1 MPSRHSVRG
10 LDPQDRQLLSLLRE
24 DARLPTAALARELG
38 VARTTVVQRLKRL
51 ERDGIVGGYTVR
63 MSSRMQAN
71 TLRVHV
77 LLSVDAKK
85 GDAVIGGLRGIP
97 QVRAAYAI
105 SGAFDALAFVECET
119 TDEIDKVLDQIGA
132 LPGVQRTQSSLVLS
146 VKFDRQ

>member
-1 MPSRHSVRG
+1 MTARRSVKG
-10 LDPQDRQLLSLLRE
+10 LDTHDRKLLSLLRE

-51 ERDGIVGGYTVR
+51 ERDGVVGGYTVR
-63 MSSRMQAN
+63 MSSRMQASM
-71 TLRVHV
+71 LRVQV
-77 LLSVDAKK
+77 LLSIDAKK
-85 GDAVIGGLRGIP
+85 GEAVIGGLRGIP

-105 SGAFDALAFVECET
+105 SGVFDVLAFVECES
-119 TDEIDKVLDQIGA
+119 TDEIDRVLDAIGT

>member
-1 MPSRHSVRG
+1 MAIRHSVAG
-10 LDPQDRQLLSLLRE
+10 LDAHDRKLLSLLRE
-24 DARLPTAALARELG
+24 DARLPTAALARALG

-63 MSSRMQAN
+63 MSSRMQAHA
-71 TLRVHV
+71 LRVHV
-77 LLSVDAKK
+77 LLSIDAKK

-119 TDEIDKVLDQIGA
+119 TREIDKVLDEIGA

>member
-1 MPSRHSVRG
+1 MPSRRSG
-10 LDPQDRQLLSLLRE
+10 NKLDAHDRRLLSLLRE

-51 ERDGIVGGYTVR
+51 ERDGIIGGYTVR

-71 TLRVHV
+71 VLRVHV
-77 LLSVDAKK
+77 LVSVDAKK
-85 GDAVIGGLRGIP
+85 GEAVIGGLRGMP

-119 TDEIDKVLDQIGA
+119 TEEIDHVLDRVRA
-132 LPGVQRTQSSLVLS
+132 LPGVLRTQSSLVLS

>member
-1 MPSRHSVRG
+1 MAARRSVKG
-10 LDPQDRQLLSLLRE
+10 LDPHDRQLLSLLRA

-51 ERDGIVGGYTVR
+51 ERDGVVAGYTVR
-63 MSSRMQAN
+63 MSSRMQAH

-85 GDAVIGGLRGIP
+85 GEAVIGGLRGIE

-105 SGAFDALAFVECET
+105 SGKALLEELIQPSELGPF
-119 TDEIDKVLDQIGA
+119 
-132 LPGVQRTQSSLVLS
+132 LPNASSPAS
-146 VKFDRQ
+146 TSATAR

>member
-1 MPSRHSVRG
+1 MAIRHSVKG
-10 LDPQDRQLLSLLRE
+10 LDAHDRRLLSLLRE
-24 DARLPTAALARELG
+24 DARLPTAALARALG

-63 MSSRMQAN
+63 MSARMQAN
-71 TLRVHV
+71 VLRVHV
-77 LLSVDAKK
+77 LLSIDAKK
-85 GDAVIGGLRGIP
+85 GDAVIGGLRGIA

-105 SGAFDALAFVECET
+105 SGAFDVLAFVECES
-119 TDEIDKVLDQIGA
+119 TDEIDKVLDKIGA

>member
-10 LDPQDRQLLSLLRE
+10 LDAQDRELLSLLRE

-63 MSSRMQAN
+63 MSSKMQAN

>member
-1 MPSRHSVRG
+1 MSGRHSVKG
-10 LDPQDRQLLSLLRE
+10 LDAHDRRLLSLLRE
-24 DARLPTAALARELG
+24 DARLPTAAIARELG

-63 MSSRMQAN
+63 MSARMQAN
-71 TLRVHV
+71 TLRVQV
-77 LLSVDAKK
+77 LLSIDAKK
-85 GDAVIGGLRGIP
+85 GDAVIGGLRSIP

-105 SGAFDALAFVECET
+105 SGVFDVLAFVECEST
-119 TDEIDKVLDQIGA
+119 HEIDQVLDAIGT

>member
-10 LDPQDRQLLSLLRE
+10 LDAQDRRLLSLLRE